1 MISSQLQFGY
11 VSLYHCM
18 NSSLYRFKLSNQIH
32 SVLNLQNN
40 VSHEVSTVIN
50 MSALAV
56 SQLLE
61 NAQDKGV
68 ELQLETSAL
77 ENEALLKEVEQ
88 MMKLDALPSKAPQR
102 LGTLKSFKDDAKA
115 LREESGR
122 VEDVNRKLQQQIAEL
137 NSQVG
142 LLTRQLREER
152 NSVAEGKQSD
162 RHSVADAAE
171 KIRKLERQLQESTEE
186 NTKRV
191 SETKQ
196 FQEMRK
202 MMQSQSRKMTD
213 LRRRLERYEP
223 DATDMKEDDDP

>member
-1 MISSQLQFGY
+1 
-11 VSLYHCM
+11 
-18 NSSLYRFKLSNQIH
+18 
-32 SVLNLQNN
+32 
-40 VSHEVSTVIN
+40 

-68 ELQLETSAL
+68 ELQFETSAL
-77 ENEALLKEVEQ
+77 ENEALLKEVEK

-102 LGTLKSFKDDAKA
+102 LGKLKSFKDDAKA
-115 LREESGR
+115 LRDESGR
-122 VEDVNRKLQQQIAEL
+122 VEDANRKFQQQIAEL

-152 NSVAEGKQSD
+152 NSIAEGKQSD
-162 RHSVADAAE
+162 RHSVADMAE
-171 KIRKLERQLQESTEE
+171 KIRKLEQSLQESTEE

-191 SETKQ
+191 SDTKQ

-202 MMQSQSRKMTD
+202 MMQSQSRKMTE